1 MLENFLQ
8 KIEPQQ
14 FVEMSGLEDFQLGK
28 QLSIYEDRI
37 PNLKGIQLAIIGV
50 GKVAANAV
58 RSYLYQLTNITPT
71 LKIADLGNLA
81 KPTNEVL
88 IPVIKELLD
97 SQIFPIIIGNQHHF
111 TLAQYQAYHLREQ
124 LVNLVVIDKTID
136 FTFDKVHA
144 RRNINFFNKIL
155 QQDQSYLLHLGLIG
169 YQSHFIN
176 PRILQFFENQQFDY
190 MRLGHIRAQLEETEP
205 IIRDADL
212 LSFDISV
219 IRQSEVPA
227 TRNPSPSGLFSEE
240 ACKMAHYAGLSNKL
254 TSIGFYGFNTKDDL
268 NGQTVHLVAQMI
280 WYFIEGYNSRKGDY
294 PFASKND
301 YQRFTVLM
309 DEGEHELVFYKS
321 PLSDRWWIEVPMPII
336 GNTMHERHKLIPC
349 SHSDYIRACENETP
363 LRWWHAMKK
372 AL

>member
-280 WYFIEGYNSRKGDY
+280 WYFLDGFANRKEDY
-294 PFASKND
+294 PINTDGLTEYLVDFKNSNYQISFWKSK
-301 YQRFTVLM
+301 RS
-309 DEGEHELVFYKS
+309 E
-321 PLSDRWWIEVPMPII
+321 RWWMQIPVKSRSQKYD
-336 GNTMHERHKLIPC
+336 RHRLIPC
-349 SHSDYIRACENETP
+349 SYNDYLMASREELPERLVNAYS
-363 LRWWHAMKK
+363 RFS
-372 AL
+372 